1 VVDLRQLHV
10 SRQRGRPS
18 GFRRSAARRHDRHPG
33 RRSVTEHAGAFGERL
48 GHVPDHGR
56 VHGRLRRDAS
66 GRVHVRPDQPNRGLV
81 LHGRLPVAPRDGDV
95 RLERRHLAAAQRRQ
109 CDRRGILR
117 AHPQQRSE
125 RLGDARSG
133 AVSSSQRHLE
143 TLRALDMMI
152 QIPGVLT
159 SAQVSEVRRLID
171 AAEWADGNVTSGP
184 QAAIAKRNRQLSEDN
199 AAAKRAGEIIL
210 DALGRHAL
218 FMAAALP
225 AKVWPPLF
233 NRYGGGER
241 FGMHVDN
248 AVRVKRGGVERLR
261 SDLSAT
267 LFLSEPDSYEGGELT
282 VEDTYGAH
290 AVKLAAG
297 DLILYPASSL
307 HHVTPV
313 TAGER
318 VASFLWIQSMIRD
331 DAQRRVLFDL
341 DAAVQRLV
349 PELGQAHASVVALT
363 GTYHNLLRM
372 WVDV

>member
-1 VVDLRQLHV
+1 
-10 SRQRGRPS
+10 
-18 GFRRSAARRHDRHPG
+18 
-33 RRSVTEHAGAFGERL
+33 
-48 GHVPDHGR
+48 
-56 VHGRLRRDAS
+56 
-66 GRVHVRPDQPNRGLV
+66 
-81 LHGRLPVAPRDGDV
+81 
-95 RLERRHLAAAQRRQ
+95 
-109 CDRRGILR
+109 
-117 AHPQQRSE
+117 
-125 RLGDARSG
+125 
-133 AVSSSQRHLE
+133 
-143 TLRALDMMI
+143 MMI

-171 AAEWADGNVTSGP
+171 AAEWVDGNVTSGQ
-184 QAAIAKRNRQLSEDN
+184 QAALAKRNRQLAEDS
-199 AAAKRAGEIIL
+199 AAAKRGGEMIL

-218 FMAAALP
+218 FIAAALP

-233 NRYGGGER
+233 NRYGRGER

-297 DLILYPASSL
+297 DLILYPAASL

-318 VASFLWIQSMIRD
+318 VASFFWIQSMIRD